1 LETPR
6 GVQSICSLRRK
17 SIKLW
22 VVTKVEVTL
31 KQEGEEM
38 KQASCKVLISDC
50 TDPYQNL
57 AAEELLLHY
66 IQPEEV
72 LLYLWQNDN
81 TVVIGRNQN
90 AWRECALEAFTAK
103 QGKLARRLSGGG
115 AVYHDMGN
123 QNFTFFAHNELY
135 DVAKQSDVI
144 CLAARKFGIEA
155 TRNGRNDI
163 TADDRK
169 FSGNAYYSTGNE
181 RYHHG
186 TILLSSNMSRL
197 SEFLT
202 PSKEK
207 LQAKGVESVRS
218 RVVNLCEL
226 APDITPAGMRQAL
239 IASFEEVYGS
249 KAEYID
255 ETVLD
260 KGKWD
265 NLTEHYGNRQWT
277 LGRLSE
283 FNKQFRT
290 RLSFGE
296 VELQIAVSDG
306 IIRDAVVYSDAMNAD
321 WADAISEILL
331 GCGFDSASI
340 RERLVAVELDK
351 EQTEEFASFLTSCIS

>member
-1 LETPR
+1 MEQIR
-6 GVQSICSLRRK
+6 
-17 SIKLW
+17 
-22 VVTKVEVTL
+22 
-31 KQEGEEM
+31 
-38 KQASCKVLISDC
+38 CKVFITDC
-50 TDPYQNL
+50 TDPYRNL
-57 AAEELLLHY
+57 AAEELLLRY
-66 IQPEEV
+66 INSDEV

-90 AWRECALEAFTAK
+90 AWRECALEAFTSK

-123 QNFTFFAHNELY
+123 QNFTFFAHSEFY
-135 DVAKQSDVI
+135 DVAKQAQVI
-144 CLAARKFGIEA
+144 CLAAQKFGIEA

-163 TADDRK
+163 TAEGKK
-169 FSGNAYYSTGNE
+169 FSGNAYYSTGNA

-186 TILLSSNMSRL
+186 TILMSSNMPKL

-226 APDITPAGMRQAL
+226 APDITPESMRRAL
-239 IASFEEVYGS
+239 ITSLEEIYGS

-255 ETVLD
+255 ESVLD
-260 KGKWD
+260 KDEWSK
-265 NLTEHYGNRQWT
+265 LAEHYGSRQWT

-296 VELQIAVSDG
+296 VELQITVSDG
-306 IIRDAVVYSDAMNAD
+306 VITGAVMYSDAMNAD
-321 WADAISEILL
+321 WVDAISEILL
-331 GCGFDSASI
+331 GCGFNSASI
-340 RERLVAVELDK
+340 REKLNAVEIDK
-351 EQTEEFASFLTSCIS
+351 EQTEEFSGYLTSVISQV